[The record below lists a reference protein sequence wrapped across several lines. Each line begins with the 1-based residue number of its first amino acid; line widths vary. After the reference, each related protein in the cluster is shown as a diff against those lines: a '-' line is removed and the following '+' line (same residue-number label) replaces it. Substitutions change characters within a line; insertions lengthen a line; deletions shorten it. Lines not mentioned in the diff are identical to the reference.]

1 MDKQWYT
8 TFDYLSNMAKTFYLT
23 TPIYYINDRP
33 HIGHAYTTIVADVI
47 ARYHRLTGKDVF
59 FATGTDENSQKSV
72 DAAQKAGAA
81 TIQGYIDEMAA
92 QWESTWKEMD
102 LTFTDFIRTTQPRHL
117 AAVREFFRRVE
128 AKGDIY
134 EGEYQGLYCTGC
146 EAFYRATDLNEAG
159 ECPLHRRKPETI
171 KEKNYFFRLTKYR
184 DALLA
189 HIESHPEFVQP
200 TSRRNEI
207 VNYIK
212 DHLEDVSISR
222 QTQTWGIPVP
232 TDPSQV
238 LYVWFD
244 ALINYLSVIGFGTDQ
259 VQFEK
264 FWPAQVQLV
273 GKDIIKFHCAL
284 WPAMLMAADI
294 AIPEQVFAH
303 GFFTIDGQ
311 KMSKSL
317 GNVIDPVTT
326 AQKYTKDAL
335 RFFLLREITFGEDG
349 DFSLEKLETRYN
361 DELGNALG
369 NLVSRV
375 VVMHHKFSDSVIP
388 ACGVIPPTYDATWKH
403 YADAMER
410 FDFTSAL
417 TVIWDHVR
425 DANRVITEEKP
436 WELAKNNDASLGTVL
451 YLLADKLMHVAYMLL
466 PIMPETAT
474 KMLSQL
480 GCEAPGA
487 VWAPGIELSH
497 ITAGQRVGQSQILF
511 PKIGE

>member
-1 MDKQWYT
+1 MP
-8 TFDYLSNMAKTFYLT
+8 KTYFLT

-47 ARYHRLTGKDVF
+47 ARFQRLTGAEVF

-72 DAAQKAGAA
+72 DAAQKAGA
-81 TIQGYIDEMAA
+81 TDIQQYIDGMAA
-92 QWESTWKEMD
+92 QWEATWRELD
-102 LTFTDFIRTTQPRHL
+102 LTFSDFIRTTQPRHL
-117 AAVREFFRRVE
+117 TAVREFFRRVE

-134 EGEYQGLYCTGC
+134 EGEYVGLYCTGC
-146 EAFYRATDLNEAG
+146 EAFYRTSDLNEAG
-159 ECPLHRRKPETI
+159 ECPLHRRKPEMI
-171 KEKNYFFRLTKYR
+171 REKNYFFRLTKYR

-189 HIESHPEFVQP
+189 YIEAHPEFIQP

-207 VNYIK
+207 INYITN
-212 DHLEDVSISR
+212 HLEDVSISR
-222 QTQTWGIPVP
+222 QSQKWGIPVP
-232 TDPSQV
+232 GDESQV

-244 ALINYLSVIGFGTDQ
+244 ALINYISVIGFGTDDA
-259 VQFEK
+259 QFKK

-294 AIPEQVFAH
+294 AIPERVFAH

-317 GNVIDPVTT
+317 GNVVDPVTT

-335 RFFLLREITFGEDG
+335 RYFLLREITFGEDG
-349 DFSLEKLETRYN
+349 DFSLQKLETRYN

-375 VVMHHKFSDSVIP
+375 VVMQHKFS
-388 ACGVIPPTYDATWKH
+388 AGVIPVCGVPAPDFEATWTH
-403 YADAMER
+403 YRDAMER
-410 FDFTSAL
+410 FDFTAAL
-417 TVIWDHVR
+417 STIWDHVHA
-425 DANRVITEEKP
+425 ANRMITEEKP
-436 WELAKNNDASLGTVL
+436 WELAKAGDERLGTVL
-451 YLLADKLMHVAYMLL
+451 YLLADTLMHVAYMLL
-466 PIMPETAT
+466 PIMPETAA
-474 KMLSQL
+474 KMLEQL
-480 GCEAPGA
+480 GCGAPGA
-487 VWAPGIELSH
+487 TWGEDIDRAH
-497 ITAGQRVGQSQILF
+497 IASGQRVGESHILF